1 MSPERQRAVFE
12 AIRDLLPRTGR
23 MSPAQLRAATGTIA
37 SRRELWANLVV
48 HDPDVRWY
56 WPLYWSQ
63 ACDVWLL
70 AWLRGQHTDWH
81 DHGGSSGS
89 FAVADGSLIEHY
101 RVPSGRRLARRRLGT
116 GEAVA
121 FGPGHAHDVAHDG
134 EGPATSIHVYSPLLT
149 VMTYYQPTDY
159 GLIARETVVID
170 GPDGARGQSRPAAVL
185 ADATSLAADLAV
197 GAPADC

>member
-1 MSPERQRAVFE
+1 
-12 AIRDLLPRTGR
+12 
-23 MSPAQLRAATGTIA
+23 
-37 SRRELWANLVV
+37 
-48 HDPDVRWY
+48 
-56 WPLYWSQ
+56 LYWSQ

-70 AWLRGQHTDWH
+70 AWLGGQETDWP

-89 FAVADGSLIEHY
+89 FEVADGSLIEHY

-121 FGPGHAHDVAHDG
+121 FSPGHVHDVAHGG

-170 GPDGARGQSRPAAVL
+170 GPDGARGRGGTATALAHATASAAHL
-185 ADATSLAADLAV
+185 TA
-197 GAPADC
+197 GAPGDC